1 MAFLAFI
8 STTLLMFII
17 GFFIGVYCGRQFTLN
32 EIKERDKKDENI
44 SDN

>member
-8 STTLLMFII
+8 STALLMLII
-17 GFFIGVYCGRQFTLN
+17 GFFIGVYCGRQVTLN
-32 EIKERDKKDENI
+32 EIEKKDKKDENI